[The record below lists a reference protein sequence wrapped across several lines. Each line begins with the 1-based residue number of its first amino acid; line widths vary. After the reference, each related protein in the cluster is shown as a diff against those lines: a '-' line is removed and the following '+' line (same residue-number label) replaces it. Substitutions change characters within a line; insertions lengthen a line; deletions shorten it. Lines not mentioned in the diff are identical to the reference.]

1 VSAPGRLQP
10 TDWLVWVYNLA
21 ALLAVAAS
29 RRTLSGWTWL
39 AAAHVMVLVA
49 VPPVAWNDRRGPGS
63 PGRYVH
69 LWYPVALLV
78 WLYGEAGALRH
89 LWVPHDL
96 DAWVEAWDAALF
108 PGRLYAWLLERGWPL
123 VLDLLHGL
131 YFSYYPLL
139 FVPGLVAQRRRSAP
153 VEARLREYVFVLLLA
168 MLLHYVAG
176 VLFPVSGPLALRRRL
191 LPEGFL
197 FIPLLEGIYA
207 AFDRGGLA
215 FPSTHVA
222 AALIAAYYG
231 GELFPGRRGA
241 YASWAAL
248 VALAT
253 VACGFHYTVDAVAGA
268 LSGAL
273 CLLAGREA
281 WRRLGAG

>member
-1 VSAPGRLQP
+1 VSTRGRFTP
-10 TDWLVWVYNLA
+10 TDWLVWVYNLGALVA
-21 ALLAVAAS
+21 AAVA
-29 RRTLSGWTWL
+29 RQTLPGWTWL

-49 VPPVAWNDRRGPGS
+49 VPLVAWNDRQGPAT
-63 PGRYVH
+63 PGRLVH

-89 LWVPHDL
+89 LVVPHDL

-108 PGRLYAWLLERGWPL
+108 PGGWHTWLLERGSPV
-123 VLDLLHGL
+123 VLELLHGL

-153 VEARLREYVFVLLLA
+153 VEARLQEYVFVLLFT
-168 MLLHYVAG
+168 MLLHYVGG
-176 VLFPVSGPLALRRRL
+176 VLFPVSGPLGLRRRL

-197 FIPLLEGIYA
+197 FIPLLERIYA

-222 AALIAAYYG
+222 AALIAGCYG
-231 GELFPGRRGA
+231 GELVPARRWA
-241 YASWAAL
+241 YAGWVGLIAVS
-248 VALAT
+248 T
-253 VACGFHYTVDAVAGA
+253 VACGFHYAVDAVAGA
-268 LSGAL
+268 ATGAL
-273 CLLAGREA
+273 CLVAGRRA
-281 WRRLGAG
+281 WRRQRSG